1 MIEITPYLSIN
12 ESEVQIDFIRASG
25 PGGQN
30 VNKVSTSVQLRFDIK
45 NSVSLSMEVK
55 ERLVKLAGSRVTVDG
70 VLVIEA
76 KRYRT
81 QDQNRADAV
90 NRLVMW
96 IRKALERP
104 GVRKATRPGASARK
118 ARLDDK
124 KKHAAIKQL
133 RRFKPDLD

>member
-1 MIEITPYLSIN
+1 MIEVTPYLSIN

-30 VNKVSTSVQLRFDIK
+30 VNKVSTSVQLRFDFR
-45 NSVSLSMEVK
+45 NSASLNAETK
-55 ERLVKLAGSRVTVDG
+55 ERLVKLAGSRVTADG
-70 VLVIEA
+70 ALVIEA

-96 IRKALERP
+96 VRKALERP
-104 GVRKATRPGASARK
+104 GVRKATRPGAAARK

-124 KKHAAIKQL
+124 KKHSAIKQL
-133 RRFKPDLD
+133 RRSKPDMD